1 MGRQAVAFMFVAI
14 AAVAAPVSLRAQS
27 SPKVDPPL
35 DTMQFAASLGVDFA
49 ASKRVTRGLY
59 ARDIVVGE
67 GRTANRDTEI
77 TVRYVGALADGR
89 AFTEPNEP
97 PVTFR
102 LGTGKVITGWD
113 RGISGMRVGG
123 IRQLVIAPALGYGKE
138 QAGLIPPNSVLV
150 FEVQLISVR

>member
-1 MGRQAVAFMFVAI
+1 MGRQVLAFMF
-14 AAVAAPVSLRAQS
+14 AAVVAVGAPASLQS
-27 SPKVDPPL
+27 QSRPKVDSPL
-35 DTMQFAASLGVDFA
+35 DTVQFAASLGVDFA

-67 GRTANRDTEI
+67 GRSANRDTEI
-77 TVRYVGALADGR
+77 TVRYVGALANGQ

-102 LGTGKVITGWD
+102 LGAGKVITGWD

-123 IRQLVIAPALGYGKE
+123 IRQLVIAPSLGYGKE

-150 FEVQLISVR
+150 FEVQLIAVR